1 MHYFGVPK
9 LQSIHSAH
17 WNHNDVWECFEHFP
31 NLLHVKRS
39 KTCVSGLNALFRDTE
54 VAKYSFYSIGTKMIF
69 ESVTEYFANLR
80 HVKRWKTCVSSLNAL
95 FQGTEVVIHPINSI
109 GPKMIF
115 ASVSEDFANLCHIK
129 DAKLVSRA

>member
-1 MHYFGVPK
+1 
-9 LQSIHSAH
+9 
-17 WNHNDVWECFEHFP
+17 
-31 NLLHVKRS
+31 
-39 KTCVSGLNALFRDTE
+39 
-54 VAKYSFYSIGTKMIF
+54 MIF